1 MRIYGYLLLMA
12 AGLLWPASLHAASWS
27 QRAFH
32 GQYVSWVEVDSRHPN
47 QVAAQVGGV
56 LRLSSDSGVGW
67 MNRAT
72 PASVRS
78 VKFDPLTV
86 GRLYIATDEGL
97 YRGEVTGYDWTPIA
111 SEVIGGSQILS
122 LAVSMAGIYVV
133 SPGEGNVSFV
143 YSIPFNSWH
152 ATRVHSQLTNPV
164 LVAYSESSKLL
175 ILASSQEVVT
185 TRDGGAS
192 WRSLTPA
199 GSMVAIRGLY
209 PGQYDIKILTLDS
222 LYSFGYDADRFNLL
236 ATIRYAGGFDIGR
249 SADAANPG
257 LISDAGGVFYLGTG
271 SSGMVAMLS
280 YQGGPALDMGLPRAP
295 VQLTG
300 SSADLWVATV
310 DGIWVLTNPSNT
322 TYGKPPRPV
331 IVIPGMLG
339 SWPTPR
345 SIGAAALGVSGFSSA
360 ASALALDPF
369 NHTYDSLVTY
379 LEGRGYAHN
388 ETLFTFPYEWRQDNS
403 VTARQLAR
411 RITAI
416 KERCLCGQVDIVAHS
431 MGGLVAR
438 SYIEGAEYQG
448 DIKNLVQIATPGTG
462 SVSNYEVYQAG
473 VIRLGGVVGA
483 LGRVAFSAEA
493 AMHGYAQLAPYI
505 REKVL
510 SVGQLLPVTD
520 YIRDRLYV
528 WDGPYNPW
536 LTDLN
541 SFDSVR
547 RLKSRVNTVSIVS
560 ASEATPAWLTV
571 GPRRPQA
578 ANWPDGAIA
587 KVETSPGD
595 GTVTL
600 QSASFAGGVVE
611 SRGDH
616 GSILSDKS
624 TLQQLG
630 YILMGD
636 AGPTLSASTASAG
649 DRIAVA
655 ANGVGLSLVRPG
667 AAGMGSAAEAVDRLV
682 VPVRT
687 LSDGARIVVDGVPGE
702 PYEFWYSASS
712 DDATYHVASTIKASG
727 TAEYELGDDSKLV
740 LSAAATTDIARSLL
754 TATGQSKRVGP
765 VSMRG
770 IASGA
775 LLATY
780 VRGRSD
786 LELQPYL
793 KPRDGPSSW
802 SRPETHAWR
811 GRVILLSL
819 GLLTILAVQRLRR

>member
-1 MRIYGYLLLMA
+1 MRIYGYLLVIA

-47 QVAAQVGGV
+47 QVAAQVGGI
-56 LRLSSDSGVGW
+56 LRLSSDSGLGW

-72 PASVRS
+72 PANVRS
-78 VKFDPLTV
+78 VKFDPLIA

-97 YRGEVTGYDWTPIA
+97 YRGEITGYDWTPIA

-143 YSIPFNSWH
+143 YSIPFNNWH
-152 ATRVHSQLTNPV
+152 ATRVHSQINGPI
-164 LVAYSESSKLL
+164 LVTYSESKKLL
-175 ILASSQEVVT
+175 ILASSYEVAIT
-185 TRDGGAS
+185 GDGGAS

-199 GSMVAIRGLY
+199 GSMVSIRGLY
-209 PGQYDIKILTLDS
+209 PGQYDIKILTLNS
-222 LYSFGYDADRFNLL
+222 LYSFGYDADRLNLL
-236 ATIRYAGGFDIGR
+236 ATVRYAGGFDIGR

-257 LISDAGGVFYLGTG
+257 LISDASGVFYLGTG
-271 SSGMVAMLS
+271 GNGMIAVLS
-280 YQGGPALDMGLPRAP
+280 YQGGSVSDVGLPRAP
-295 VQLTG
+295 VQLSG
-300 SSADLWVATV
+300 SSTGLWLATV
-310 DGIWVLTNPSNT
+310 DGIWVSASPSST
-322 TYGKPPRPV
+322 THGKPPRPV
-331 IVIPGMLG
+331 VVIPGMLG

-360 ASALALDPF
+360 TSVLELDPF
-369 NHTYDSLVTY
+369 NHTYDSLLTY
-379 LEGRGYAHN
+379 LEGWGYAHN

-411 RITAI
+411 RIAVI
-416 KERCLCGQVDIVAHS
+416 KERCLCSQVDVVAHS

-438 SYIEGAEYQG
+438 SYIESADYRG
-448 DIKNLVQIATPGTG
+448 DIKNLVQIATPGMG
-462 SVSNYEVYQAG
+462 SVSSYEVYQAG

-493 AMHGYAQLAPYI
+493 AAHGYTQLAPYI

-547 RLKSRVNTVSIVS
+547 RLKSRVNIVSIVS
-560 ASEATPAWLTV
+560 ASETTPAWLTV

-578 ANWPDGAIA
+578 ANWPDGAIT

-600 QSASFAGGVVE
+600 QSASFTGGVVE

-630 YILMGD
+630 YVLMGD
-636 AGPTLSASTASAG
+636 AGPPPLTLAASEG

-655 ANGVGLSLVRPG
+655 ANGVGLSLARSG
-667 AAGMGSAAEAVDRLV
+667 TAGMGSSVEALDRLV

-687 LSDGARIVVDGVPGE
+687 LSDGVRIVVDGVPGE

-712 DDATYHVASTIKASG
+712 DDAIHHVASTIKASG
-727 TAEYELGDDSKLV
+727 TAEYELRDDSKLV
-740 LSAAATTDIARSLL
+740 LSTAATTDIARSVL
-754 TATGQSKRVGP
+754 TATDQTKHVGP

-770 IASGA
+770 IASGV

-780 VRGRSD
+780 VHGRSGF
-786 LELQPYL
+786 ELQPYF

-802 SRPETHAWR
+802 PRTESSAWR
-811 GRVILLSL
+811 GRVILLLL
-819 GLLTILAVQRLRR
+819 GLLTILAVQRLRH